1 MLNSVPLHQ
10 GIICF
15 PVLEV
20 LSKCFPQKGN
30 NFLSLPCHF
39 PFTEREMTNPDED
52 GIADTKGELCGASFK
67 MLITSIKPEE
77 KRKVGVTDLASAV
90 ALTSL

>member
-1 MLNSVPLHQ
+1 MLPTEGKQFSQ
-10 GIICF
+10 
-15 PVLEV
+15 
-20 LSKCFPQKGN
+20 
-30 NFLSLPCHF
+30 SLPCHF
-39 PFTEREMTNPDED
+39 LFTEGKMTNPDED
-52 GIADTKGELCGASFK
+52 GIADTKGELCGVSFK